1 MSKSPKTGLFSRSLS
16 LAKISVSAGAK
27 AAQYG
32 LGGLFRDKAQQ
43 IEAGKKLLEQQVR
56 YLTKEARELKG
67 AFAKVGQVLSTYGE
81 SFLPPEVNAILKSL
95 QSQIEPL
102 PIATIERLLE
112 ERLGPERARTL
123 KLDPTP
129 LGAASLGQVHRARI
143 LPGGN
148 EIAVKV
154 RYPGI
159 EKAIDA
165 DLRLIRFMLSSAKIV
180 PADMPKSRFTEIFS
194 EARSVLKQEVDYSQ
208 ELALLKRY
216 REKLAGD
223 PRFVCPVPV
232 DEYCGEGVVA
242 TTLIPGVRV
251 DSAQVKA
258 LSQSRRNRL
267 ATHLME
273 LFLMEFLDWN
283 LVQTDPHFGNY
294 LIQIDPVGEDDK
306 WVLLDFG
313 AVRSFSETFKDS
325 YLTLLCGVLANS
337 EAQTLEGGEKMGLV
351 DATDDAEV
359 RQAFVQ
365 LARLAGEALL
375 APAERPFCYASS
387 DLPQRIAKVAP
398 AVIYRLK
405 MRLPPREMVSFDRK
419 LTGVYVHLVN
429 LGAKLSFRDR
439 VAEKLKGR
447 LSD

>member
-1 MSKSPKTGLFSRSLS
+1 MAKSPKTGLFSRSLS

-43 IEAGKKLLEQQVR
+43 IEAGRKLLEEQVR
-56 YLTKEARELKG
+56 SLTKEARELKG

-102 PIATIERLLE
+102 PTATIERLLI
-112 ERLGPERARTL
+112 ERLGAERAREL
-123 KLDPTP
+123 QLDPTP
-129 LGAASLGQVHRARI
+129 LGAASLGQVHRAQI
-143 LPGGN
+143 LPSGK

-165 DLRLIRFMLSSAKIV
+165 DLRMIHFMLSSAKLV

-194 EARSVLKQEVDYSQ
+194 EARSVLKQEVDYAQ

-216 REKLAGD
+216 REQLGGD
-223 PRFVCPVPV
+223 PRFVCPTPV

-242 TTLIPGVRV
+242 TTLAQGVRV
-251 DSAQVKA
+251 DSVEVKS

-267 ATHLME
+267 ATHLVE

-313 AVRSFSETFKDS
+313 AVRAFSEAFKDS
-325 YLTLLCGVLANS
+325 YLTLLCGVLTDS
-337 EAQTLEGGEKMGLV
+337 DEETLKGGEKMGLV
-351 DATDDAEV
+351 EKTDDPEV
-359 RQAFVQ
+359 RHAFVQ

-375 APAERPFCYASS
+375 APADQPFCYATS
-387 DLPQRIAKVAP
+387 DLPKRIAKVAP

-405 MRLPPREMVSFDRK
+405 MRLPPREMISFDRK
-419 LTGVYVHLVN
+419 LTGVYIHLVN
-429 LGAKLSFRDR
+429 LGAQLSFRDR
-439 VAEKLKGR
+439 IVEKLAGR
-447 LSD
+447 LKS

>member
-1 MSKSPKTGLFSRSLS
+1 MAKSPKTSLFSRSVS

-32 LGGLFRDKAQQ
+32 LGGIFRDKAQQ
-43 IEAGKKLLEQQVR
+43 IEAGKKLLEEQVR

-102 PIATIERLLE
+102 PTETIQRLLA
-112 ERLGPERARTL
+112 ERLGAERARDVQ
-123 KLDPTP
+123 LDPLP

-143 LPGGN
+143 LSSGR
-148 EIAVKV
+148 EIAIKV

-165 DLRLIRFMLSSAKIV
+165 DLRMIRFMLSSAKLV

-194 EARSVLKQEVDYSQ
+194 EARSVLKQEVDYAQ
-208 ELALLKRY
+208 ELALLKQY
-216 REKLAGD
+216 REKLSGD

-232 DEYCGEGVVA
+232 EEFCGEGVVA
-242 TTLIPGVRV
+242 TTLMQGVRV
-251 DSAQVKA
+251 DSAEVKA
-258 LSQSRRNRL
+258 LSQARRNRL

-294 LIQIDPVGEDDK
+294 LIQIDSVGEDDK

-313 AVRSFSETFKDS
+313 AVRSFSEKFKDS
-325 YLTLLCGVLANS
+325 YLTLMRGVLNDS
-337 EAQTLEGGEKMGLV
+337 DAQTLEGGEKMGLV
-351 DATDDAEV
+351 EKTDDPEI
-359 RQAFVQ
+359 RQAFVR

-375 APAERPFCYASS
+375 ASPDSPFSYGSS
-387 DLPQRIAKVAP
+387 DLPKRIAKVAP

-429 LGAKLSFRDR
+429 LDAKLGVRDR
-439 VAEKLKGR
+439 VMEKLAGTKA
-447 LSD
+447 

>member
-43 IEAGKKLLEQQVR
+43 IEAGKKLLEEQVR

-81 SFLPPEVNAILKSL
+81 SFLPPEVNSILKSL

-102 PIATIERLLE
+102 PLASIERIVE
-112 ERLGPERARTL
+112 TRLGAERARTL
-123 KLDPTP
+123 QLDPTP

-143 LPGGN
+143 IGTGK

-165 DLRLIRFMLSSAKIV
+165 DLRLIRFLLSSAKIV
-180 PADMPKSRFTEIFS
+180 PADMPKSRFAEIFK
-194 EARSVLKQEVDYSQ
+194 EARSVLKQEVDYAQ

-216 REKLAGD
+216 REKLGSD

-232 DEYCGEGVVA
+232 DEFCGEGVVA
-242 TTLIPGVRV
+242 TTLMPGVRV
-251 DSAQVKA
+251 DSPEVKA
-258 LSQSRRNRL
+258 LSQARRNRL
-267 ATHLME
+267 ASHLVE

-306 WVLLDFG
+306 WALLDFG
-313 AVRSFSETFKDS
+313 AVRSFSEEFKDS
-325 YLTLLCGVLANS
+325 YLTLLCGVLTDS
-337 EAQTLEGGEKMGLV
+337 DAQTLKGGEKMGLV
-351 DATDDAEV
+351 EPSDDADV

-375 APAERPFCYASS
+375 APPERPFCYASS
-387 DLPQRIAKVAP
+387 DLPRRIAKVAP

-429 LGAKLSFRDR
+429 LGAQLSFRDR
-439 VAEKLKGR
+439 IVEKLSAR
-447 LSD
+447 LSG

>member
-1 MSKSPKTGLFSRSLS
+1 MAKSPKTSLFSRSLS

-32 LGGLFRDKAQQ
+32 LGGIFRDKAQQ
-43 IEAGKKLLEQQVR
+43 IEAGKKLLEEQVR

-102 PIATIERLLE
+102 PTETIQRLVV
-112 ERLGPERARTL
+112 ERLGAERARDL
-123 KLDPTP
+123 QLDPQP

-143 LPGGN
+143 LSDDR
-148 EIAVKV
+148 EIAIKV

-165 DLRLIRFMLSSAKIV
+165 DLRMIRFMLSSAKLV

-194 EARSVLKQEVDYSQ
+194 EARSVLKQEVDYAQ
-208 ELALLKRY
+208 ELALLKQY
-216 REKLAGD
+216 REKLGGD
-223 PRFVCPVPV
+223 PRFICPVPV
-232 DEYCGEGVVA
+232 EEFCGEGVVA
-242 TTLIPGVRV
+242 TTLMHGVRV
-251 DSAQVKA
+251 DSAEVKA
-258 LSQSRRNRL
+258 LSQPRRNRL
-267 ATHLME
+267 AKHLME

-313 AVRSFSETFKDS
+313 AVRSFSEKFKDS
-325 YLTLLCGVLANS
+325 YLTLLRGVLVDS
-337 EAQTLEGGEKMGLV
+337 DAQTLEGGEKMGLV
-351 DATDDAEV
+351 EKTDDPEI

-375 APAERPFCYASS
+375 APPDSPFSYGSS
-387 DLPQRIAKVAP
+387 DLPKRIAKVAP
-398 AVIYRLK
+398 SVIYRLK

-419 LTGVYVHLVN
+419 ITGVYVHLVN
-429 LGAKLSFRDR
+429 LDAKLSVRDR
-439 VAEKLKGR
+439 VVEKLAGAR
-447 LSD
+447 D